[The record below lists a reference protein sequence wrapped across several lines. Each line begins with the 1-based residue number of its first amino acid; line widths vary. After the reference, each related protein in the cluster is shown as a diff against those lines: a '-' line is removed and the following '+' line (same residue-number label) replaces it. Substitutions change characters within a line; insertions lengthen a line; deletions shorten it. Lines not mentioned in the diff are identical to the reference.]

1 VPCLHRGQVVAASN
15 SRAFIR
21 QVLPNKVRIDGVLFG
36 AKPHARCQLR
46 SPRVVLRPAQERSFV
61 VAITSIPIDA
71 TVRAGGVASTEAE
84 WAGWATEAERA
95 VCRLRRRRAS
105 SVQVEAS
112 LIRLQTTSVRRP
124 SPRRS
129 LGGGVIK
136 IGLSGDARPSCF
148 RVAHRRAAD
157 PR

>member
-1 VPCLHRGQVVAASN
+1 MPCLHRGQVVAASN

-21 QVLPNKVRIDGVLFG
+21 QVLPNKCELTECYLALNLMHG
-36 AKPHARCQLR
+36 ATYA
-46 SPRVVLRPAQERSFV
+46 AQELYFALRKSVHLSWRLPQFQS
-61 VAITSIPIDA
+61 TRR
-71 TVRAGGVASTEAE
+71 VRAGGVASTEAE

-136 IGLSGDARPSCF
+136 IGLSGDARRSCF
-148 RVAHRRAAD
+148 RASGRY
-157 PR
+157 